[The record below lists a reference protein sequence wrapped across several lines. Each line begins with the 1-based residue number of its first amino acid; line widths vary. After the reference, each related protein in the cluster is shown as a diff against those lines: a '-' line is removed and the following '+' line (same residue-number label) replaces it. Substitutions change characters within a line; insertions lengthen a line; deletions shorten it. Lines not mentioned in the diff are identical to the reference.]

1 MSLELALW
9 MLPGLVIGLT
19 VHEFAHAWSASLL
32 GDDFARRQG
41 RVSLNPLR
49 HLSPLGTLAIFV
61 LPFGWGKPVLVNI
74 YNFKHPRWDYLLS
87 SLAGPAANV
96 IVVGLCMAAMQ
107 WTQYSF
113 RFGAEAALTMGRA
126 HELVGFIAI
135 INVVLATLNLIPIP
149 PLDGSKI
156 WACIIPGMKP
166 VQRPRTM
173 WLFLILLFGL
183 MYTKSLDTTI
193 EFSVDQVKSLFP
205 KSEAAAFVKR
215 YQEGAMALRAFQ
227 WAQAEEA
234 FSEALAINPQSQECF
249 AARAIARGGQ
259 HNWQGALEDMNQAIA
274 MEDDAGYHATRA
286 VVLRALGRTAEAKAD
301 EAQAESLR
309 KAASQPEGSSQ

>member
-96 IVVGLCMAAMQ
+96 IVMGLCTAAMQ
-107 WTQYSF
+107 WTRYSF
-113 RFGAEAALTMGRA
+113 RFGAEGALTMGRA
-126 HELVGFIAI
+126 HELVRFIAI

-156 WACIIPGMKP
+156 WACIVPGMKP

-193 EFSVDQVKSLFP
+193 EFSVGHAMSLFP
-205 KSEAAAFVKR
+205 KSEAQAFADR
-215 YQEGAMALRAFQ
+215 FREGVADLTAGQ
-227 WAQAEEA
+227 WAAAEA
-234 FSEALAINPQSQECF
+234 RFSEALAINPQSHECL
-249 AARAIARGGQ
+249 AARAVARGGQ
-259 HNWQGALEDMNQAIA
+259 HNWQGALEDMNEAIA
-274 MEDDAGYHATRA
+274 LDGDPGYYANRA
-286 VVLRALGRTAEAKAD
+286 LVLRTLGRTAEAKAD
-301 EAQAESLR
+301 EAKAGSLR
-309 KAASQPEGSSQ
+309 EATE